1 MRRRTILTA
10 TAVGC
15 LAGCLGDT
23 GDNEQDDGEGPTADD
38 GDDTGDDVD
47 PPDGG
52 GGDSNEGDDDADAP
66 FGPVPTTAVHH
77 WPVQDREDDI
87 VRDVIGGADGRAS
100 DGIETVSGDWIDEH
114 AESSPDGEGYVDL
127 DYLDTINEAAEEGS
141 LSILATI
148 RSETVSD
155 RHMTILGAGGGEADW
170 FEFGLNASGGEYPG
184 QPVLFISDGFGA
196 KLSIAADHA
205 IEDDTPTRIVVR
217 VDELSGDGVEFWI
230 NGEEVDTDVIYDEGL
245 STDVSPDQS
254 YGLFASNPQDPGSI
268 GTRRWFT
275 GTIDN
280 ILLCDGPVD
289 DDEIERDY
297 RGQPWS

>member
-1 MRRRTILTA
+1 MRRRTYLTA

-23 GDNEQDDGEGPTADD
+23 GDDEQDDDEDPPADD
-38 GDDTGDDVD
+38 GDDTVDDVE
-47 PPDGG
+47 PPDVGAD
-52 GGDSNEGDDDADAP
+52 DSKEGEDDEP
-66 FGPVPTTAVHH
+66 FGPVPAAAVHH

-87 VRDVIGGADGRAS
+87 VEDVIGGADGRAS
-100 DGIETVSGDWIDEH
+100 DGIETVSGDWIDDH
-114 AESSPDGEGYVDL
+114 AESSPEGEGYIDL
-127 DYLDTINEAAEEGS
+127 DYLDAINEAAEEGS

-148 RSETVSD
+148 QSESVSD
-155 RHMTILGAGGGEADW
+155 RHMTILGAGGGDADW
-170 FEFGLNASGGEYPG
+170 FEFGLNDSDGEYPG
-184 QPVLFISDGFGA
+184 QPVLFISDGRGA
-196 KLSIAADHA
+196 KLSIAADHV

-230 NGEEVDTDVIYDEGL
+230 NGEAVDTDVIYDEGL

-254 YGLFASNPQDPGSI
+254 YGLFASNPQDPGTI

-280 ILLCDGPVD
+280 VLFCDGPVD
-289 DDEIERDY
+289 EDEIERDY
-297 RGQPWS
+297 QGQPWR